1 MRKKQKSLIWCK
13 FCKVFSFL
21 FVNFLWQFHKK
32 RWTFIFL
39 IAPLIYAR
47 QSFKISIHELHQS
60 WLTVLSVSCLAT
72 LSTFTFPLSL
82 SLSLSYNKRVYE
94 KQGPKIIL
102 CGRCDRLKRKSLQ
115 RGWYDTSY
123 IVDHTD
129 TNLTWLSDRASTDTV
144 ITYLYEEKNWI

>member
-94 KQGPKIIL
+94 KQGPKIIR
-102 CGRCDRLKRKSLQ
+102 CGSSGAIDWKRNIY
-115 RGWYDTSY
+115 READTSY
-123 IVDHTD
+123 NVDHTE
-129 TNLTWLSDRASTDTV
+129 TNL
-144 ITYLYEEKNWI
+144 TYLYEEKNWI